1 MKHLIS
7 VAIAAIFAAVTFTA
21 AAQAPA
27 PSSDTPAATEKKAK
41 KAKKSKAAKK
51 SKKDKAA
58 DAPAAPAAP
67 K

>member
-1 MKHLIS
+1 MKQLLS
-7 VAIAAIFAAVTFTA
+7 LLVAAMFAAVTFSA

-41 KAKKSKAAKK
+41 KVKKAKKARKAKK
-51 SKKDKAA
+51 MD
-58 DAPAAPAAP
+58 DAAPAAT